1 MPEGP
6 SIVILKE
13 LVPQFSGKKVLEV
26 NGNTKIDKERLLN
39 KTVVE
44 FKSWGKHFLILF
56 EDFTI
61 RIHFLLFGTYRI
73 NERKESQT
81 RLGLI
86 FENGELNLY
95 TCGIHVLE
103 GDLNEIYD
111 WSADVMSDTWDPA
124 KARQKLLLN
133 PEMQACDALLNQE
146 IFAGS
151 GNIIKNEVLYRI
163 HVHPSSKIGAI
174 PKIQIDAMIREA
186 RQYSFDFLVWKKAY
200 VLKKHWLAHTKKTCQ
215 RCDLPFK
222 KEKLGKTNR
231 RSFYCENCQQL
242 YI

>member
-13 LVPQFSGKKVLEV
+13 LVQQFTGKKVLEV
-26 NGNTKIDKERLLN
+26 NGNTKIDKERLLHKN
-39 KTVVE
+39 ILE
-44 FKSWGKHFLILF
+44 FKSWGKHFLIVF

-81 RLGLI
+81 RLGMI

-95 TCGIHVLE
+95 TCGIQVIE
-103 GDLNEIYD
+103 GDLDEIYD
-111 WSADVMSDTWDPA
+111 WSADVMSDTWDPVNA
-124 KARQKLLLN
+124 KQKLKLN
-133 PEMQACDALLNQE
+133 PEMLACDALLNQE

-163 HVHPSSKIGAI
+163 HVHPESKIGAI
-174 PKIQIDAMIREA
+174 PEIQIDAMISEA

-200 VLKKHWLAHTKKTCQ
+200 VLKKHWLAHTKKICQ
-215 RCDLPFK
+215 RCDLPLK

-231 RSFYCENCQQL
+231 RSFYCENCQKL
-242 YI
+242 YS